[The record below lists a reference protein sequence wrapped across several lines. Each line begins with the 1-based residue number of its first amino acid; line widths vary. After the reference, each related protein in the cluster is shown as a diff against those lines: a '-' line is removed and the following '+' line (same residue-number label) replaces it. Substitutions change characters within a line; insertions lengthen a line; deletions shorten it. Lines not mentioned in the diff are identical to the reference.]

1 MKTNYI
7 KSLDGIRFLAVSLV
21 LADHWSGDKLGF
33 TASYLGVCMFFV
45 LSGFLITRILLAAKE
60 KDANLGR
67 GHGFSIKRFY
77 IRRTI
82 RIFPIYYLTLAV
94 LFLLNL
100 HAVRDKIFWL
110 ATYMSNN
117 YIAYNANWLGA
128 TDHLWSLA
136 VEEQFYLFFPFLILF
151 LPLKNMKSAM
161 HFLIAF
167 ALILRV
173 YFFLS
178 GDSWIRPYVL
188 MPACL
193 DAFGLGGLL
202 AYFVYYN
209 KEKPLHFFGKPMS
222 LFLGLLIYM
231 LTVIW
236 SKQVATGNNHNYV
249 TIIFLRLSEA
259 YFSLSILAYL
269 ISHDQSK
276 SLLNRIFEWS
286 PFVYIGQIS
295 YGIYIYHNFESC
307 KSY

>member
-1 MKTNYI
+1 
-7 KSLDGIRFLAVSLV
+7 
-21 LADHWSGDKLGF
+21 
-33 TASYLGVCMFFV
+33 
-45 LSGFLITRILLAAKE
+45 
-60 KDANLGR
+60 
-67 GHGFSIKRFY
+67 
-77 IRRTI
+77 
-82 RIFPIYYLTLAV
+82 
-94 LFLLNL
+94 
-100 HAVRDKIFWL
+100 
-110 ATYMSNN
+110 
-117 YIAYNANWLGA
+117 
-128 TDHLWSLA
+128 
-136 VEEQFYLFFPFLILF
+136 
-151 LPLKNMKSAM
+151 MKSAM

-295 YGIYIYHNFESC
+295 YGIYIYHNFVYNDYHSSPNNPFLKVANLINEQFGFAFLGQSI
-307 KSY
+307 KIMFLYIIVLIIASVSWYIIEKPINKLKNKYGY